1 MNKNTT
7 FAKETTK
14 ISIMLFKKKAQK
26 TQVELAVEQL
36 EKGKVLDMMTMLF
49 LLGIANHTGVIAKV
63 RKRYEALGKGYDY
76 VKTDMREVRARKSGM
91 IVRVAYYY
99 IPEFVKDKRY
109 KK

>member
-7 FAKETTK
+7 FAEQTTN
-14 ISIMLFKKKAQK
+14 ISNMLFRKRTPK

-36 EKGKVLDMMTMLF
+36 EKGKVLDMMSMLF
-49 LLGIANHTGVIAKV
+49 DLGIANHTGVIARV

-76 VKTDMREVRARKSGM
+76 VKTDMREVRARKTGLK
-91 IVRVAYYY
+91 VKVAYYY
-99 IPEFVKDKRY
+99 IPELVKDRRY

>member
-7 FAKETTK
+7 FAKENTK
-14 ISIMLFKKKAQK
+14 ISIMFFKKKAQK

-36 EKGKVLDMMTMLF
+36 EKGKVLDMMSMLF
-49 LLGIANHTGVIAKV
+49 DLGIANHTGVIARV
-63 RKRYEALGKGYDY
+63 RKRYEELGKGYNY
-76 VKTDMREVRARKSGM
+76 VKTDMRARKSGLK
-91 IVRVAYYY
+91 VRVAYYY